1 MSGKGC
7 KDRINLRHQAI
18 GMMMT
23 GKSSREVGKVLG
35 VDHSSVSR
43 WYKRYQDGESL
54 IDQKRSGRPT
64 VETKV
69 SKLVLAK
76 SLTKKR
82 QSTRKLAERLS
93 RSGHH
98 MSHMTVHN
106 YLTKRLGAKAFKC
119 LKSLWSDESPYALF
133 AEGNSKN
140 DVVWAKRVEDVE
152 PIEKVKFSPKVMVW
166 GAMTSTCLSELHIVP
181 QKTSINADYYQE
193 NILGKNLLPMFDRR
207 SVTGPLTGRKCPE
220 IKSEM
225 IFMQDGAR
233 CHTAATTIQWLEDK
247 EINYWEK
254 AEWPLN
260 SPDLNPIEN
269 LWSILEETMKSEKD
283 QPKNIADLEK
293 LLQRAWKKIKLDTLE
308 NLVKSMP
315 DRVKDIV
322 NVIK

>member
-1 MSGKGC
+1 MGCKESNATQYFGNTELKTKIVHTFAVYTICTLSVKLVFSCFKTFCWLQNFPVASKEHKVLLQKAMYGKGGQ
-7 KDRINLRHQAI
+7 DRINLRHQAI

-54 IDQKRSGRPT
+54 IDRKRSGRPT
-64 VETKV
+64 VQKKV

-119 LKSLWSDESPYALF
+119 LKSLWSDKSPYALF
-133 AEGNSKN
+133 AEGNSNN
-140 DVVWAKRVEDVE
+140 DVVWAKRVEEVE

-166 GAMTSTCLSELHIVP
+166 GAMTSHACLSCTLSP
-181 QKTSINADYYQE
+181 
-193 NILGKNLLPMFDRR
+193 
-207 SVTGPLTGRKCPE
+207 RK
-220 IKSEM
+220 
-225 IFMQDGAR
+225 QA
-233 CHTAATTIQWLEDK
+233 
-247 EINYWEK
+247 
-254 AEWPLN
+254 
-260 SPDLNPIEN
+260 
-269 LWSILEETMKSEKD
+269 
-283 QPKNIADLEK
+283 
-293 LLQRAWKKIKLDTLE
+293 
-308 NLVKSMP
+308 
-315 DRVKDIV
+315 
-322 NVIK
+322 

>member
-1 MSGKGC
+1 MSGKVGQ
-7 KDRINLRHQAI
+7 DRINLRHQAI

-54 IDQKRSGRPT
+54 IDRKRSGRPT
-64 VETKV
+64 VQKKV

-106 YLTKRLGAKAFKC
+106 YLTKKLGAKAFKRPKIPKLTKKHVQKRLNFC
-119 LKSLWSDESPYALF
+119 RERLNWTVDDWKKVIWSDESPYALF

-140 DVVWAKRVEDVE
+140 DVIWAKGVEDVE

-166 GAMTSTCLSELHIVP
+166 GAMTSHACLSCTLSP
-181 QKTSINADYYQE
+181 
-193 NILGKNLLPMFDRR
+193 
-207 SVTGPLTGRKCPE
+207 RK
-220 IKSEM
+220 
-225 IFMQDGAR
+225 QA
-233 CHTAATTIQWLEDK
+233 
-247 EINYWEK
+247 
-254 AEWPLN
+254 
-260 SPDLNPIEN
+260 
-269 LWSILEETMKSEKD
+269 
-283 QPKNIADLEK
+283 
-293 LLQRAWKKIKLDTLE
+293 
-308 NLVKSMP
+308 
-315 DRVKDIV
+315 
-322 NVIK
+322 